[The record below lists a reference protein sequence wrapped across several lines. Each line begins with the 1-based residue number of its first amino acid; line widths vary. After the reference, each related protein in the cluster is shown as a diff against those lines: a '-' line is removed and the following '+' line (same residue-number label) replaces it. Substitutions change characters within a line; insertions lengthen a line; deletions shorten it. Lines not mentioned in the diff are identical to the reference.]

1 MLFVMSREE
10 TIVEKRK
17 KTYRKKHFCVKK
29 L

>member
-1 MLFVMSREE
+1 MSREE